1 METLLLRHRVIG
13 TRAELASR
21 INTVYQN
28 FKRENPDI
36 QPIINKVNEIKNIT
50 EWWWSYLNTAELEHI
65 APRIP
70 KESEET
76 MNQFLGKK
84 QISARKDKIVKF
96 ILESF

>member
-36 QPIINKVNEIKNIT
+36 QPIINKVNE
-50 EWWWSYLNTAELEHI
+50 
-65 APRIP
+65 
-70 KESEET
+70 
-76 MNQFLGKK
+76 KK
-84 QISARKDKIVKF
+84 I
-96 ILESF
+96 